1 MQEIS
6 ETLLGFFEMF
16 PVIIELLKTTESAQ
30 FEALFLNDW
39 RVILKAAKIHK
50 DILNFHLCFFFDNF
64 FSNELLMELFNFIQ
78 IILVCKNLNQ
88 NHFFNLSSC
97 LHLHIPLY
105 TFL

>member
-39 RVILKAAKIHK
+39 RVILKTAKIHK
-50 DILNFHLCFFFDNF
+50 DILN
-64 FSNELLMELFNFIQ
+64 
-78 IILVCKNLNQ
+78 
-88 NHFFNLSSC
+88 
-97 LHLHIPLY
+97 LHL
-105 TFL
+105 